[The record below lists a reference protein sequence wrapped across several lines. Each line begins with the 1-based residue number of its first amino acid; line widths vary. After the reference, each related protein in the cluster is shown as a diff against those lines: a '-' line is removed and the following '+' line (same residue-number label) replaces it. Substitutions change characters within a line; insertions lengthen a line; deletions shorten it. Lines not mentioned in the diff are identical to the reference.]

1 MKMSNN
7 NRRRVVVTG
16 LGVIS
21 SLGIGWQEFWKN
33 IMAGKSG
40 ISPVTAFDTSAHSC
54 HNGGEVRN
62 FDPNQFMH
70 RQRAQK
76 IGRASQMAIAASKLA
91 LKDAKMNYRALSKHP
106 TAVTIGTTGAEINLL
121 ERFNNIRIGARRR
134 FLDNY
139 YFPAGQASS
148 LSGNVSLEL
157 NLNGEN
163 SVFTTACASGNYAVG
178 YAADLI
184 RMGRVDFALSGGAE
198 AFSRIVY
205 TGFCRLLNVSAD
217 KCRPFD
223 KNRAGMIP
231 SEGAGVVFLETL
243 ESALKRKAPIY
254 AEILGYGMSCN
265 ADNMIEP
272 AIKSISNAIQK
283 ARKDAAVGI
292 DEVDYISAHGTGTKA
307 NDRAECAAIY
317 EVFGKRAKAIPI
329 SSIKSMLGH
338 TMGASAALETIACCL
353 AIKNNEVPPTINY
366 VTKDPECAID
376 CVPNKG
382 RKHRVKIAL
391 NNSHAFGGDNAC
403 LVMEEYRDA
412 R

>member
-1 MKMSNN
+1 MSNN

-21 SLGIGWQEFWKN
+21 SLGIGWREFWKN

-54 HNGGEVRN
+54 HNGGEVKDFR
-62 FDPNQFMH
+62 PEAFMH
-70 RQRAQK
+70 RQKAQK
-76 IGRASQMAIAASKLA
+76 IGRTSQMAIAVSKLA
-91 LKDAKMNYRALSKHP
+91 LKDAKMNYRNLARRS
-106 TAVTIGTTGAEINLL
+106 TAVMIGTTTGEINLL
-121 ERFNNIRIGARRR
+121 ERFNNIRVGARRR

-139 YFPAGQASS
+139 YFPAGQASG
-148 LSGNVSLEL
+148 LSGNVSLEF

-163 SVFTTACASGNYAVG
+163 SVFTNACASGNYAVG

-184 RMGRVDFALSGGAE
+184 RMGRADFALSGGAE

-223 KNRAGMIP
+223 KNRTGMIP
-231 SEGAGVVFLETL
+231 GEGAGVIFLETL
-243 ESALKRKAPIY
+243 ESALKRKAPVY
-254 AEILGYGMSCN
+254 AEVLGYGMSCSAN
-265 ADNMIEP
+265 HMIEP
-272 AIKSISNAIQK
+272 SVDGVAKAIQK
-283 ARKDAAVGI
+283 ASKDAAVSI
-292 DEVDYISAHGTGTKA
+292 NEVDYISAHGTGTKA
-307 NDRAECAAIY
+307 NDQAECAAIY
-317 EVFGKRAKAIPI
+317 KVFGKRAKAIPI

-366 VTKDPECAID
+366 ETKDPECAID

-382 RKHRVKIAL
+382 RKHRVRIAL
-391 NNSHAFGGDNAC
+391 NNSHAFGGNNAC
-403 LVMEEYRDA
+403 LVLSGIDHCCE
-412 R
+412 